1 MKKKPYKR
9 NTVILNLRDDL
20 NLEHDIDVEFWKDP
34 SQGVLFELINMV
46 GTSSKETIKE
56 STAEEMERFNRQYFE
71 CASLLIEDC
80 SIEGIDFRTAEST
93 EAAFYDK
100 RVSWGVFH
108 LALIA
113 YLSRLI
119 DEYEILKKVL
129 GRVVALSNSGEENKQ
144 KEEE

>member
-1 MKKKPYKR
+1 MNKKPYKR

-20 NLEHDIDVEFWKDP
+20 HLDHDVDVEFWKDP
-34 SQGVLFELINMV
+34 SQSVVFDLMHMV
-46 GTSSKETIKE
+46 GTAKDNLKENTQ
-56 STAEEMERFNRQYFE
+56 EEMESFNRRYFE
-71 CASLLIEDC
+71 CASLLLEDC
-80 SIEGIDFRTAEST
+80 SIEGIDFRTPEST

-113 YLSRLI
+113 YLARLI

-129 GRVVALSNSGEENKQ
+129 GRVAALSNSGEKNNK
-144 KEEE
+144 KEVE